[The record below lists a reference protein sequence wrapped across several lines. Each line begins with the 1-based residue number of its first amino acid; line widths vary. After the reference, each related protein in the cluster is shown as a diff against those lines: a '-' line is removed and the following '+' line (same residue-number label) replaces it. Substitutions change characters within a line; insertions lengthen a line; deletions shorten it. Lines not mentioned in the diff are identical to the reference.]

1 MATKKEKNYA
11 VYTFKTKEEFDK
23 HFRSIY
29 YSGYEHGFKDGRIN
43 ALGYIL
49 DGIDEDFTAEEESLA
64 IYQAKERK
72 LRAWKKEEAA
82 RRIAEEKEYKEIIKE
97 AAKAVEEL

>member
-23 HFRSIY
+23 HFHSIY
-29 YSGYEHGFKDGRIN
+29 DSGYEHGFKDGRIN
-43 ALGYIL
+43 ALGYVL
-49 DGIDEDFTAEEESLA
+49 DGINRDFTGEEEGLA
-64 IYQAKERK
+64 RYQVRERK

-82 RRIAEEKEYKEIIKE
+82 RRRAEEKEHKEIIDE
-97 AAKAVEEL
+97 VIRNAEES